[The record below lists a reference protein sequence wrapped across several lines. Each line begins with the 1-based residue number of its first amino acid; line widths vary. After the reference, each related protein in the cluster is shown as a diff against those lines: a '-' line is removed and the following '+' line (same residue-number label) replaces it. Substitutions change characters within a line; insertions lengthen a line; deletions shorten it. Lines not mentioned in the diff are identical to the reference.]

1 MKIVY
6 IHQYFRTPDQSGGT
20 RSYEMARRLVQWGHE
35 VHVVTSC
42 TEPSERKSWFTEQI
56 DGVNVHWLSVRYD
69 NKMGFFSR
77 LKAFFDFAIRSS
89 RRAAKLQG
97 DVVFATSTPLT
108 IALPGVYASRKSN
121 CPLVFEV
128 RDLWPHVPIAMG
140 VLRNSVLVAAAKLL
154 ERFAYRNSTHIV
166 ALSDG
171 MAEGVVRA
179 GVSAAKVTVIPN
191 SADIAL
197 FDPDSIEAGV
207 FRKAHPELPAGP
219 ILLYPGTLGRVNG
232 VGYLA
237 ELAQIVAQYRNDIAI
252 VVIGDGVERDSIESL
267 ARSNG
272 TLGKNFFM
280 YSPMPK
286 KELVYAFRDAALVVS
301 TVIDV
306 PALEANSANKI
317 FDAMAAGKAIAV
329 NHGGW
334 QKDLIREYDLG
345 LALPRDLTSAA
356 KCIVDFFESTGRV
369 ERCGLNARE
378 MAVERYSRDLLAKR
392 LEGILLAAVSEE
404 NKDDEAFF

>member
-6 IHQYFRTPDQSGGT
+6 IHQYFKTPDQSGGT

-42 TEPSERKSWFTEQI
+42 TELSEKKGWFAERI
-56 DGVNVHWLSVRYD
+56 DGINVHWLPVKYN

-89 RRAAKLQG
+89 RRTAKLQG
-97 DVVFATSTPLT
+97 DVIFATSTPLT
-108 IALPGVYASRKSN
+108 IALPGVYASRKGH

-140 VLRNSVLVAAAKLL
+140 VLKNSVLVAGAKLL
-154 ERFAYRNSTHIV
+154 ERFAYSNSAHIV

-171 MAEGVVRA
+171 MAEGVMRA
-179 GVSAAKVTVIPN
+179 GVPTAKVTVIPN
-191 SADIAL
+191 SADLAL
-197 FDPDSIEAGV
+197 FDPESIEAGI
-207 FRKAHPELPAGP
+207 FRKAHPELPTGP

-232 VGYLA
+232 VGYLVK
-237 ELAQIVAQYRNDIAI
+237 LAQIVAHFRNDIAF
-252 VVIGDGVERDSIESL
+252 VVIGDGVERDDIESL

-272 TLGKNFFM
+272 TFGKTFFM
-280 YSPMPK
+280 YPPIPK
-286 KELVYAFRDAALVVS
+286 KELVYAFRDAAMVVS

-306 PALEANSANKI
+306 SALEANSANKI

-334 QKDLIREYDLG
+334 QKDLICDYGLG
-345 LALPRDLTSAA
+345 LALPRDLDAAA
-356 KCIVDFFESTGRV
+356 KCVVDFFENMDRV
-369 ERCGLNARE
+369 VECGLNARSL
-378 MAVERYSRDLLAKR
+378 AVEKYSRDLLAKR
-392 LEGILLAAVSEE
+392 LEGVLLAAVREE
-404 NKDDEAFF
+404 ALG